1 MSADRSPLPRV
12 SLSPATEIG
21 DPVQR
26 RLAPIRINL
35 LPHREMRR
43 ERRKKDFVGLIVLT
57 AIAGAVTAFAGGMAI
72 NQQISSQQER
82 NDYITAENAKL
93 DVQIVEIKTLRAEI
107 AGLGARQKAVEDL
120 QSDRTVPVH
129 LFDEL
134 VRLAPEGIYL
144 RSLRQEDA
152 RVTMI
157 GHAQTNE
164 RVAELLRNL
173 SDRSAWLERP
183 ELAEIKEISVAP
195 LPGQKEARRLFE
207 FSLNALIKRPAVSE
221 QKPGAA
227 RPTTDAGGAPASG
240 RAEPVKV
247 GALR

>member
-1 MSADRSPLPRV
+1 MSTDRAPLSQV
-12 SLSPATEIG
+12 DLSPATDIG
-21 DPVQR
+21 EPLVR

-57 AIAGAVTAFAGGMAI
+57 AIAGAFTAFAGGMAI

-93 DVQIVEIKTLRAEI
+93 EVQIAEIKTLRAEI
-107 AGLGARQKAVEDL
+107 AALGARQKAVENL

-129 LFDEL
+129 LFQEL

-152 RVTMI
+152 RVTMV

-173 SDRSAWLERP
+173 SERSPWLEKP
-183 ELAEIKEISVAP
+183 ELAEIKEIAAAP

-207 FSLNALIKRPAVSE
+207 FSLNALIKRPIVAE
-221 QKPGAA
+221 PKPATA
-227 RPTTDAGGAPASG
+227 RPMTDAGGAPAG

-247 GALR
+247 GAIR

>member
-1 MSADRSPLPRV
+1 MSADRSSQLRV

-21 DPVQR
+21 EPLVR

-57 AIAGAVTAFAGGMAI
+57 AIAGGVTAFAGGMAI
-72 NQQISSQQER
+72 NQQIAAQQQR
-82 NDYITAENAKL
+82 NDYIIAENAKL
-93 DVQIVEIKTLRAEI
+93 DVQIAEIKTLRAEI
-107 AGLGARQKAVEDL
+107 AALGARQKAVENL

-152 RVTMI
+152 RVTMV
-157 GHAQTNE
+157 GHALTNE

-173 SDRSAWLERP
+173 SDRSPWLERP
-183 ELAEIKEISVAP
+183 ELAEIKEISAAA
-195 LPGQKEARRLFE
+195 LPGQREIRRLFE
-207 FSLNALIKRPAVSE
+207 FSLNALIKRPSVTE
-221 QKPGAA
+221 PKPVAP
-227 RPTTDAGGAPASG
+227 RPSTDAGGAPATG
-240 RAEPVKV
+240 KAEPVKV
-247 GALR
+247 GAIR

>member
-1 MSADRSPLPRV
+1 MSADRSPLSRV

-21 DPVQR
+21 EPLAR

-57 AIAGAVTAFAGGMAI
+57 TIAGAVSAFAGGVAI
-72 NQQISSQQER
+72 NQQIAAQQER
-82 NDYITAENAKL
+82 NDYITAANAKL
-93 DVQIVEIKTLRAEI
+93 DVQIAEIKTLRAEI
-107 AGLGARQKAVEDL
+107 AALGARQKAVEDL

-152 RVTMI
+152 RVTLV

-173 SDRSAWLERP
+173 SEGSSWLERP
-183 ELAEIKEISVAP
+183 ELAEIKEISAAP
-195 LPGQKEARRLFE
+195 LPGQREARRLFE
-207 FSLNALIKRPAVSE
+207 FSLNALIKRPAVAAT
-221 QKPGAA
+221 KPAA
-227 RPTTDAGGAPASG
+227 PRPTTDAGGAPAGG

-247 GALR
+247 GAVR

>member
-1 MSADRSPLPRV
+1 MSADRAPLTRV

-21 DPVQR
+21 EPFVQ

-43 ERRKKDFVGLIVLT
+43 ERRKKDFIGLIVLT
-57 AIAGAVTAFAGGMAI
+57 LIAGAVTAFAGGMAV

-82 NDYITAENAKL
+82 NDYIVAENAKL
-93 DVQIVEIKTLRAEI
+93 EVQIAEIKTLRGEI
-107 AGLGARQKAVEDL
+107 AALGARQKAVENL

-152 RVTMI
+152 RVTMV

-173 SDRSAWLERP
+173 SDRSPWLERP
-183 ELAEIKEISVAP
+183 ELAEIKEIAAAP
-195 LPGQKEARRLFE
+195 LPGQKDARRLFE
-207 FSLNALIKRPAVSE
+207 FSLNALIKRPTASE
-221 QKPGAA
+221 PKPGTP
-227 RPTTDAGGAPASG
+227 RPTTDAGPAPATGS
-240 RAEPVKV
+240 AEPVKV
-247 GALR
+247 GAIR